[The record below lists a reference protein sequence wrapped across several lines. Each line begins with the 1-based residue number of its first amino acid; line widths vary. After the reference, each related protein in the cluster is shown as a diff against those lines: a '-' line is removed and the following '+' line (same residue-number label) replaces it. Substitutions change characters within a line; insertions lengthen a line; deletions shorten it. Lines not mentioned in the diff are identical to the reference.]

1 MLKKRFSLILTI
13 LFLITGLSLC
23 YASNLEKKLFPPKLG
38 TFKLVKLIKGKKA
51 MEEVYKLH
59 GKKINIKAAWV
70 AHYENIKN
78 PKDKVTV
85 WISQASSEKEAKKQV
100 EVMMKKII
108 NSSSTPFYHFNKM
121 KDVYIFFGLGKRHLV
136 FPKKEFVFWITGE
149 PGELRYF
156 VHYYYKVLK

>member
-1 MLKKRFSLILTI
+1 MYKRVVSSIIAVLFFLMYTSL
-13 LFLITGLSLC
+13 S

-38 TFKLVKLIKGKKA
+38 VFKLVKLIKGKKA

-59 GKKINIKAAWV
+59 GKKINIKSAWV
-70 AHYENIKN
+70 AHYQNIKN
-78 PKDKVTV
+78 SKDEVTV

-108 NSSSTPFYHFNKM
+108 NSSSTPFYHFSKM
-121 KDVYIFFGLGKRHLV
+121 KDIYIFSGLGKRHLV

-156 VHYYYKVLK
+156 IHYYYKILK